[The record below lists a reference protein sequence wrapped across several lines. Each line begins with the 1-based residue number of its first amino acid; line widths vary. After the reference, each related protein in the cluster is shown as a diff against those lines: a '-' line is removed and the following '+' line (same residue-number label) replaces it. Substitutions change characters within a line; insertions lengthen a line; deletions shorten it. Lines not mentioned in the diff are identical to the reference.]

1 MDEYYWNLIMDI
13 ADREKVN
20 LPREDKYS
28 AGAIGFMYAINE
40 YEEEDGNEYL
50 FLKDMIT
57 LAIHME
63 KRKLNR
69 LMTVESSYSLDTKL
83 ADEKSDGH
91 AFLSDKAPK
100 LESDI
105 IFQLFME
112 GLPAKERCVASL
124 LAAGEGFEEVCDIMK
139 ITESELSHLIAEIRR
154 RYIEFDR
161 S

>member
-100 LESDI
+100 I
-105 IFQLFME
+105 
-112 GLPAKERCVASL
+112 ERCVASL